1 MTPNGTFAWW
11 HSYRLVRHERC
22 SMRPLLVTRRPLPS
36 RLPACVFAGG
46 VGFLALAHTVFLGV
60 SEGDASP
67 VLWLLFY
74 VSLHVGIYLSGVVVY
89 VKRVPE
95 CLAPGKF
102 DCCPSHAWWHVFVVV
117 AAYTHFYG
125 ALTYARWRL
134 TTPCFASLGSS

>member
-11 HSYRLVRHERC
+11 HSYRLVRHERWLFDAAAHA
-22 SMRPLLVTRRPLPS
+22 SSIAFETPGVRV
-36 RLPACVFAGG
+36 AGA
-46 VGFLALAHTVFLGV
+46 VGFLALTHTVLLGV

-67 VLWLLFY
+67 ILWLLFY

-102 DCCPSHAWWHVFVVV
+102 DCCPSHAWWHLFVVA

-125 ALTYARWRL
+125 ALTYAQWRL
-134 TTPCFASLGSS
+134 TTPCSASLGSS